1 MFHILLFYV
10 HRPLSLFLSLS
21 HHFIKGNTTHV
32 NVYKRKTLTVC
43 ILSCLWSFF
52 QTALWRR
59 PDLCTALW
67 SKGTPAWSE
76 TESITSKHT
85 GTDARGKICLPC
97 SDVTVSANDMQ
108 IHVCHSSHRQCC
120 SGKELVDWLMKQ
132 NECLQSRSQAVG
144 MWQVLVDE
152 GILVHGKD
160 YYEFFLESIFVWI
173 SITLTFGQHPK
184 IKDMSCFGW
193 VLLYSGIF
201 LIYSD
206 DLKSLRVRL
215 SFFPEVLK

>member
-1 MFHILLFYV
+1 M
-10 HRPLSLFLSLS
+10 
-21 HHFIKGNTTHV
+21 
-32 NVYKRKTLTVC
+32 
-43 ILSCLWSFF
+43 
-52 QTALWRR
+52 
-59 PDLCTALW
+59 LW

-85 GTDARGKICLPC
+85 GTDARGKIRLPC

-215 SFFPEVLK
+215 SFSQKCLSSSKSGERACQSICFTISPHSVKCSVTAYAVRMGRSLPGRDHSNQDINASPSKEGDHSE